1 MLYGIGGED
10 NGISK
15 LFRYNRASGD
25 LRELGVIHQRG
36 WTVYR
41 MDTLV
46 IGREGVLYLGESSR
60 ISHLIRIGDIKYI
73 SVIGA

>member
-1 MLYGIGGED
+1 M
-10 NGISK
+10 
-15 LFRYNRASGD
+15 
-25 LRELGVIHQRG
+25 IHQRG

-41 MDTLV
+41 MDAMV
-46 IGREGVLYLGESSR
+46 IGPDGVLYLGESSR